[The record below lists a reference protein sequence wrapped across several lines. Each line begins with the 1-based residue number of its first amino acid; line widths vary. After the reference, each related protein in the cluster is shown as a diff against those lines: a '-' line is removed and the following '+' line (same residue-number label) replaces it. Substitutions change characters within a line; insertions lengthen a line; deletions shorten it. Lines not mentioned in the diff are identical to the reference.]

1 MRVKLLLL
9 GLFCA
14 SLQSQPPAP
23 APRETAQENQDKTA
37 PKTNKSAPE
46 NDPAKST
53 VVNSVTVVTGRDQQ
67 ESGNPS
73 ERKTSTDWWALAN
86 TGLITIFTGV
96 LAFLAYQ
103 QWQTLKG
110 HEKAFLELAGYMRD
124 GLEKTTVAANAARDS
139 ADVTAVQL
147 ELTERPWL
155 SIETDATSDLTYDT
169 SGLNI
174 GSEARITN
182 TGKTPAVGTLAVVR
196 PYISGSR
203 NRETIM
209 KSLCAE
215 LAQETGHSYAI
226 FPQDTAVLSRKVN
239 VNRNALQAS
248 VEPGS
253 NIISIGFITAVVY
266 RSTFT
271 SKIYYTVRFN
281 QIVRFD
287 GEREWFGLEVDNLI
301 HLKDV
306 RVLRN
311 HSPLIGE
318 IDRQQSGETGNER

>member
-1 MRVKLLLL
+1 MAAMYLL
-9 GLFCA
+9 G
-14 SLQSQPPAP
+14 QSQPPAP
-23 APRETAQENQDKTA
+23 APREAAQENQGKTA
-37 PKTNKSAPE
+37 PKTNKSAPDDE
-46 NDPAKST
+46 PTKST

-67 ESGNPS
+67 EPSNPS
-73 ERKTSTDWWALAN
+73 EGKTSTDWWALAN

-124 GLEKTTVAANAARDS
+124 GLEKTTIAANAARDS

-155 SIETDATSDLTYDT
+155 SIETDATSDLTYDA

-174 GSEARITN
+174 ASEARITN
-182 TGKTPAVGTLAVVR
+182 TGKTPAVGTMAVVR
-196 PYISGSR
+196 LYVSGSG
-203 NRETIM
+203 NREAFM

-215 LAQETGHSYAI
+215 LAQETEHSYAI
-226 FPQDTAVLSRKVN
+226 FPQAMASITPKPN
-239 VNRNALQAS
+239 INRNVLQSS

-253 NIISIGFITAVVY
+253 GRISIGFITAVVY

-281 QIVRFD
+281 QIVQFD
-287 GEREWFGLEVDNLI
+287 GKTEWWTIQVDNPI
-301 HLKDV
+301 PLKDV

-311 HSPLIGE
+311 HSPLIGD
-318 IDRQQSGETGNER
+318 IDKQQGGET